1 MPHKNQMLGLMKLAL
16 DRTSNTINL
25 IFDYAI
31 GAAIFGAVFILTS
44 GMQFVNLRTW
54 VNTDVEEGLRW
65 IDSEFTGVVNPKDRH
80 YRDELGLTESKKKKG
95 AHDTVSD
102 KIIRSL
108 W

>member
-1 MPHKNQMLGLMKLAL
+1 MLGLMKLAL

-54 VNTDVEEGLRW
+54 VNYTLPSGAVDINGALIVAGFYGLIKR
-65 IDSEFTGVVNPKDRH
+65 EFF
-80 YRDELGLTESKKKKG
+80 LF
-95 AHDTVSD
+95 
-102 KIIRSL
+102 RSACL
-108 W
+108 